1 MSSNKKA
8 VFWSG
13 LEKVGSYAANFIIQI
28 VLARLLCPDDYA
40 VVAMLAIFMS
50 VAQVFIDGGFATVLI
65 QKKDCSQDD
74 YSSVFYFN
82 ILVSICLY
90 LLLFISA
97 PYVENFYKF
106 QGLAKVLRFYS
117 LTLVINSFAMV
128 NRLLLIKQLKFNVI
142 AVINI
147 CATIISAIPTIYLAY
162 KGASY
167 WALVFQSILNSLL
180 LTIGVWGY
188 TKWLP
193 NFKLSFLVLKK
204 LFPFG
209 IRVFVVDVFYALYN
223 NVYSL
228 LIGKRFPT
236 EDLGF
241 YDRSKYI
248 GSMGP
253 IGFSDFFLRAMY
265 PIQAQLQDDS
275 SKLSKSYMNSFELIC
290 LIIVPVS
297 MFMSVFSYELLGVLY
312 GDQWV
317 DAKAITSILSIG
329 FMFYPLHALNVNML
343 KVRAIGDV
351 LLKSEILKKVIS
363 LCVLFWL
370 IRYNILVVVIG
381 WTVCAIMD
389 FIISEYFYCKSYHA
403 TAKQSVYIL
412 IKIALLSATIL
423 LCIKGILG
431 IFSANLYVTLVCAG
445 VLYCGIY
452 LMLLGK
458 KIKRVISE
466 LE

>member
-1 MSSNKKA
+1 MSRNQRA

-28 VLARLLCPDDYA
+28 VLARMLCPDDYA

-50 VAQVFIDGGFATVLI
+50 VAQVFVDGGFATVLI
-65 QKKDCSQDD
+65 QKKDCSQND
-74 YSSVFYFN
+74 YSTVFYFN
-82 ILVSICLY
+82 ILVSIFLY
-90 LLLFISA
+90 LVLFISA
-97 PYVENFYKF
+97 PNIENFYKF
-106 QGLAKVLRFYS
+106 NGLAKVMRFYS
-117 LTLVINSFAMV
+117 LTLIINSFAMV
-128 NRLLLIKQLKFNVI
+128 NRLLLIKHLKFNVI
-142 AVINI
+142 AAINI

-180 LTIGVWGY
+180 ITVGVWGY

-193 NFKLSFLVLKK
+193 DFNLSFLTLKK
-204 LFPFG
+204 LLPFG
-209 IRVFVVDVFYALYN
+209 IRIFVVDVFYALYN
-223 NVYSL
+223 NIYSL
-228 LIGKRFPT
+228 LIGKKFPA

-241 YDRSKYI
+241 YDRSKYV

-275 SKLSKSYMNSFELIC
+275 FKLSKSYMNSFELIC
-290 LIIVPVS
+290 LIIVPLS
-297 MFMSVFSYELLGVLY
+297 MFMSMFSYEVLGALY

-317 DAKAITSILSIG
+317 EAQAITSILSIG

-351 LLKSEILKKVIS
+351 LLKSEILKKVIC
-363 LCVLFWL
+363 LCVLFCL

-381 WTVCAIMD
+381 WTICAIMD
-389 FIISEYFYCKSYHA
+389 FIISEYYYCKSYQA
-403 TAKQSVYIL
+403 NPKPSMCIL
-412 IKIALLSATIL
+412 AKIALVSGAIL
-423 LCIKGILG
+423 LGIKSILCM
-431 IFSANLYVTLVCAG
+431 FSINMFVTLVSAL
-445 VLYCGIY
+445 VLYFSIY
-452 LMLLGK
+452 LMLWGK
-458 KIKRVISE
+458 RIKRIISE